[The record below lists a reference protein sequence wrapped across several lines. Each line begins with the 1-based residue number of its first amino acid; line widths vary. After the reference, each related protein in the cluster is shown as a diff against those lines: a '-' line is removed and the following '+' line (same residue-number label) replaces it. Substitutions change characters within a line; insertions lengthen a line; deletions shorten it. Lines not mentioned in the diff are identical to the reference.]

1 MTIETVMYFALGFLI
16 ASILALMILPQVW
29 RRAVRL
35 TTKRIEAATP
45 ITLAEFRADKD
56 QLRAEFA
63 LSTRRLEMNVETL
76 RGRLAS
82 QLNDVNKK
90 KTDLAAA
97 KTEREA
103 HGQIVSELEQR
114 EADARKRILE
124 LEKDGADTTQRL
136 RMRDR
141 EYADKLAQL
150 EAMRDAL
157 QNNRPAHFTLNGK
170 ALSGI
175 YNTDV
180 EALLAALATER
191 ARAEFLDNQARTLIT
206 QLEAPERRPAISV
219 DLRDSLAATDGAA
232 TQANNE
238 LVAAEARIADA
249 ENRLNSLL
257 SETATVVDRQPAQL
271 LADKLKLDDQVGRL
285 KSEVL
290 GIEGSVMSGWDT
302 DRFEPAQLRDKLND
316 IASDVSRLVYALDG
330 NAALDS
336 EESLFDRVQKF
347 AGGDTGTA
355 PAIPVSTAGKESA
368 MNAPAIPALST
379 KASDKP
385 NRVSAPPKA
394 GRSKKTAIADRLTAL
409 RDLQRRN

>member
-1 MTIETVMYFALGFLI
+1 MTVETVMYFALGFLI
-16 ASILALMILPQVW
+16 ASVLALMILPQVW
-29 RRAVRL
+29 KRAVRL

-63 LSTRRLEMNVETL
+63 LSTRRLEMNVESL
-76 RGRLAS
+76 RRRLAS
-82 QLNDVNKK
+82 QLNDVNRK
-90 KTDLAAA
+90 KTDLAVA

-124 LEKDGADTTQRL
+124 LEKDGADLSQRL

-141 EYADKLAQL
+141 EYADKIAQL
-150 EAMRDAL
+150 EAMRDAM

-175 YNTDV
+175 YNTDI

-191 ARAEFLDNQARTLIT
+191 ARAEFLDSQTRTLIA
-206 QLEAPERRPAISV
+206 QLEAPDRRSGDIITPAE
-219 DLRDSLAATDGAA
+219 LRDSLAATDGAA

-249 ENRLNSLL
+249 ENQLNALL
-257 SETATVVDRQPAQL
+257 SETTAMVGRDERQSEEL
-271 LADKLKLDDQVGRL
+271 LADRLKLEDQIERL

-290 GIEGSVMSGWDT
+290 GIEGSVMADWDT
-302 DRFEPAQLRDKLND
+302 DRIEQSQLREKLND
-316 IASDVSRLVYALDG
+316 IASDVSRIVYTLDG

-355 PAIPVSTAGKESA
+355 PPIPVSAPVTAA
-368 MNAPAIPALST
+368 APAAAPKPAVDKST
-379 KASDKP
+379 
-385 NRVSAPPKA
+385 RVSAPSKSRAKKA
-394 GRSKKTAIADRLTAL
+394 AIADRLTAL
-409 RDLQRRN
+409 RDLQRRH